1 MSDKKGTKHDISV
14 KPMDVVKDEHRAIID
29 EWFINGFNGV
39 KAVQDHRPGIAYGT
53 ARVLFNTIKKDPA
66 NATYIQ
72 EKRQNLR
79 AIAAIEPEQIVRELI
94 QWCYSDATDYIGL
107 SVDEVK
113 VLPSEVK
120 RCIQS
125 IKHRKKEYT
134 DRQGELVT
142 EEVLEVRIIDKAK
155 TVEILN
161 KMLGNYALDNAQKGD
176 TYNIQNNMIGMSDQ
190 EKKEYLKALQL
201 VLLQKNKGRG

>member
-1 MSDKKGTKHDISV
+1 MDI
-14 KPMDVVKDEHRAIID
+14 VKDEHRAIID
-29 EWFINGFNGV
+29 EWFLNGFNGA
-39 KAVQDHRPGIAYGT
+39 KAVQEHRPEIGYGT
-53 ARVLFNTIKKDPA
+53 ARVLFNTIKKEAA
-66 NATYIQ
+66 NAAYIQ

-113 VLPSEVK
+113 ALPSEVK

-125 IKHRKKEYT
+125 VKYRKKEYT
-134 DRQGELVT
+134 DRKGELVT
-142 EEVLEVRIIDKAK
+142 EEVMEIRIIDKAK

-176 TYNIQNNMIGMSDQ
+176 TYNIQNNMVGMNDQ